1 MSPLEARIYRW
12 VDDAGVV
19 HYSTT
24 PPPSAAERE
33 LRILDE
39 QGRQRQVRPAPPTAE
54 DRERE
59 AQARERE
66 RMEAEQRAEEQARQR
81 AEAAALE
88 ARVRQLHA
96 SYASADEIRQQRDRR
111 LAMVENTLRLSERQ
125 ETTLQSEL
133 ERIAAQLRSNHA
145 DAQSIDRYRA
155 ELADIQDRIQREWAF
170 QRRQLEVMNEIRAE
184 AEVDIGDYE
193 RYVAP
198 GGR

>member
-1 MSPLEARIYRW
+1 MFLVPPLEARIYRW

-54 DRERE
+54 DRER
-59 AQARERE
+59 QRL
-66 RMEAEQRAEEQARQR
+66 EAERRAEEQARQR
-81 AEAAALE
+81 AETAALE

-96 SYASADEIRQQRDRR
+96 SYASADEIWQQRDRR
-111 LAMVENTLRLSERQ
+111 LALVENTVRLSERQ
-125 ETTLQSEL
+125 ESTLQSEL

-145 DAQSIDRYRA
+145 DAQSIERYRA
-155 ELADIQDRIQREWAF
+155 ELADLQDRIQREWAF
-170 QRRQLEVMNEIRAE
+170 QRRQLEVMNEIRAQ
-184 AEVDIGDYE
+184 AEVDIEDYE

-198 GGR
+198 GRR